1 MLDLLLCISRLI
13 VLRILNSLL
22 SRKFLEKGE
31 KNSDFFS
38 FLFLCELIISLDI
51 VFYLDIKAPQVKSLF
66 FEDIK
71 MEKCIRC
78 QSPEVKKN

>member
-22 SRKFLEKGE
+22 SRKFLEEGE

-38 FLFLCELIISLDI
+38 FL
-51 VFYLDIKAPQVKSLF
+51 VFVRIDNFS
-66 FEDIK
+66 
-71 MEKCIRC
+71 
-78 QSPEVKKN
+78 

>member
-31 KNSDFFS
+31 KNSGFFS
-38 FLFLCELIISLDI
+38 FFVSVQIDNFS
-51 VFYLDIKAPQVKSLF
+51 
-66 FEDIK
+66 
-71 MEKCIRC
+71 
-78 QSPEVKKN
+78 

>member
-38 FLFLCELIISLDI
+38 FFYFCVNFYTSLDI

-66 FEDIK
+66 LKI
-71 MEKCIRC
+71 
-78 QSPEVKKN
+78 

>member
-22 SRKFLEKGE
+22 SRKILEKGK

-38 FLFLCELIISLDI
+38 FFVLIVAQFVYGCKYIFIWNSFFGIEDLDI
-51 VFYLDIKAPQVKSLF
+51 LFYI
-66 FEDIK
+66 
-71 MEKCIRC
+71 
-78 QSPEVKKN
+78 

>member
-38 FLFLCELIISLDI
+38 FFVFVSIFILLLTLCSI
-51 VFYLDIKAPQVKSLF
+51 
-66 FEDIK
+66 
-71 MEKCIRC
+71 
-78 QSPEVKKN
+78 

>member
-38 FLFLCELIISLDI
+38 FFCFYVNLYTSLDI

-66 FEDIK
+66 LKI
-71 MEKCIRC
+71 
-78 QSPEVKKN
+78 

>member
-22 SRKFLEKGE
+22 SRNFLGKGE

-38 FLFLCELIISLDI
+38 FFCFCVNFYTSLDI

-66 FEDIK
+66 LKI
-71 MEKCIRC
+71 
-78 QSPEVKKN
+78 

>member
-1 MLDLLLCISRLI
+1 M
-13 VLRILNSLL
+13 N
-22 SRKFLEKGE
+22 FYT
-31 KNSDFFS
+31 
-38 FLFLCELIISLDI
+38 SLDI
-51 VFYLDIKAPQVKSLF
+51 LFYFDIKAPQVKSLF

>member
-38 FLFLCELIISLDI
+38 FFVFDLIVIRFIYGRKYTSIWNGLFGIEDLNIL
-51 VFYLDIKAPQVKSLF
+51 FYI
-66 FEDIK
+66 
-71 MEKCIRC
+71 
-78 QSPEVKKN
+78 

>member
-38 FLFLCELIISLDI
+38 FFVFDLIVIRFIYGHKYTSIWNGLFGIKDFSIL
-51 VFYLDIKAPQVKSLF
+51 FYI
-66 FEDIK
+66 
-71 MEKCIRC
+71 
-78 QSPEVKKN
+78 